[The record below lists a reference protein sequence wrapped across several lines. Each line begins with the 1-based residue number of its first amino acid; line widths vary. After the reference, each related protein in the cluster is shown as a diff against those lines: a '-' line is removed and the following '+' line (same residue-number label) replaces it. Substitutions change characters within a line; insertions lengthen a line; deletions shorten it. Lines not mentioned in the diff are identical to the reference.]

1 LTSRYTGDRLRRDRR
16 AQGAAAALASVL
28 IAVLALSVGAGCREI
43 VARIGPTEV
52 DRTTFEAE
60 LARAPHDSTKT
71 ELVQRREFMDAYVN
85 RQLIALAARDAG
97 YFDPNPNRDFLMNG
111 FEESLLCP
119 RVRDDDVK
127 SKIHLTPADVD
138 SFHARLAIMYDVS
151 HILVPTPE
159 EAEAVKARLAAGE
172 DFAALAA
179 ELSMDEKT
187 VAKGGRLEPFAWGA
201 TNRSFLEVLDAMAPG
216 EIRGPVVTEVGYH
229 ILRLNGR
236 PVNENWKPLDHT
248 SRPFYTQRAQF
259 FVELDSTAVYYRR
272 LEERYHFTPNW
283 PLVNQIRQKYVTA
296 IAGAVAENPNVPR
309 DEQCEIAKR
318 RLVFPESLQA
328 QVIATWDF
336 GRYLVLE
343 QWQLIRDLPGLA
355 VADRRN
361 PHFIVQDAATVYHRS
376 AEAHEARLRGY
387 DKDPDFMAK
396 VALKREELAVGEYYQ
411 KEIMGNAAFTEA
423 DERAYYEANKE
434 RFTYSARVKLAC
446 VQYQA
451 DPQAAAALEAALSS
465 PAGNPDSVIAEHDKR
480 GLIRTRV
487 PEGKWFSEVQFP
499 ILYERAAGL
508 KPGDVGRVVDEEGF
522 WTVFVVLEHEPE
534 ELLPF
539 EEARKTIQ
547 QSLANMRG
555 DEVLNA
561 KLAELKKRYKVWVDE
576 AYLVAEGSD

>member
-1 LTSRYTGDRLRRDRR
+1 MTARSRR
-16 AQGAAAALASVL
+16 AGVGFKSGVGVTAGLLAGV
-28 IAVLALSVGAGCREI
+28 VLALTAVAGGKDKDI

-52 DRTTFEAE
+52 DRATFEAE

-71 ELVQRREFMDAYVN
+71 ELAQRREFMDAYVN
-85 RQLIALAARDAG
+85 RQLIVLAARDAG
-97 YFDPNPNRDFLMNG
+97 YFDSTATRNFLMNG

-119 RVRDDDVK
+119 RIRDEEVR

-138 SFHARLAIMYDVS
+138 SFHARTKLMYDVS
-151 HILVPTPE
+151 QILVPTPE

-172 DFAALAA
+172 DFAALAT

-187 VAKGGRLEPFAWGA
+187 IAKGGRLDPFVWGA
-201 TNRSFLEVLDAMAPG
+201 TNRSFLEVLDSMAPG
-216 EIRGPVVTEVGYH
+216 EIRGPIVTEVGYH
-229 ILRLNGR
+229 VVRLNGR
-236 PVNENWKPLDHT
+236 PANESWKPLDQT
-248 SRPFYTQRAQF
+248 TRPFFTQRAQF
-259 FVELDSTAVYYRR
+259 FVELDSTTAYYAR
-272 LEERYHFTPNW
+272 LQARHHFTPDW
-283 PLVNQIRQKYVTA
+283 PLVYLVRKKYVDA

-309 DEQCEIAKR
+309 DQQCEIAKR

-328 QVIATWDF
+328 QTLVTWDF
-336 GRYLVLE
+336 GRYPVLE

-361 PHFIVQDAATVYHRS
+361 PHFIVQDAAIAFHRS
-376 AEAHEARLRGY
+376 AEAYEARQRGY
-387 DKDPDFMAK
+387 DKDPDFQKK
-396 VALKREELAVGEYYQ
+396 VALKREELAVSEYYQ
-411 KEIMGNAAFTEA
+411 GEIMGKATFTEA
-423 DERAYYEANKE
+423 DERAYYEKNKE

-451 DPQAAAALEAALSS
+451 DAEAAAALEAALGS

-480 GLIRTRV
+480 GLIRTRI

-508 KPGDVGRVVDEEGF
+508 KPGDTGRVVDEEGY
-522 WTVFVVLEHEPE
+522 WTVFVLLEKEPE
-534 ELLPF
+534 EVLPF

-547 QSLANMRG
+547 QSLANVRG
-555 DEVLNA
+555 DEVLNN